1 MYVEFNKLQ
10 QLKRSQRLTRTNE
23 VEKMFTYIRGFCA
36 DRTNPK
42 TETARAL
49 GYVREIYK
57 DRERYGEPSL
67 IHPLSMVVMSIQIGM
82 VDDVSLA
89 VDLYH
94 DVPDDLGLQVVELPA
109 SKEVRHGVELV
120 AQKRIYPGEDAC
132 LVEKKYYRDLL
143 SDPNAVIAKS
153 LSRYSK
159 TSSMVGAFT
168 EERVMRTVRDTH
180 ENILPLI
187 REAQQVYPIYGNELS
202 VLECMLRDLNDT
214 IALMHGMDLY
224 EPKT

>member
-1 MYVEFNKLQ
+1 MYVEFSKLQ

-42 TETARAL
+42 TETAKAL

-57 DRERYGEPSL
+57 DKERYGEPSL
-67 IHPLSMVVMSIQIGM
+67 VHPLSMVITSIQIGM

-94 DVPDDLGLQVVELPA
+94 DVPDDLGMQVIELPT
-109 SKEVRHGVELV
+109 SSDVKRGVELIIRKPV
-120 AQKRIYPGEDAC
+120 YPGEDAQ
-132 LVEKKYYRDLL
+132 LAERQYYHGLL
-143 SDPNAVIAKS
+143 KDPNAVIAKS

-159 TSSMVGAFT
+159 TSSMIGAFT
-168 EERVMRTVRDTH
+168 EDRVVQTVRDTH

-202 VLECMLRDLNDT
+202 VLEYMLRDLNDT
-214 IALMHGMDLY
+214 IALLHGIDLY